1 MNNLNDE
8 SLFTK
13 GLEYYKKNQLED
25 SLNFLV
31 KIKKKI

>member
-13 GLEYYKKNQLED
+13 GLEYYKKKPIRGL
-25 SLNFLV
+25 
-31 KIKKKI
+31 IKFSRKN